1 MAAASLAIVAPVGAA
16 NSEWAEDL
24 TFQIREELGCE
35 VNLISQVVERVVE
48 GKRIVM
54 AKVHC
59 EDKRTY
65 DAFRGDE
72 FADFKFNECEPPEQ
86 RAC

>member
-1 MAAASLAIVAPVGAA
+1 MAVAIVTPAGAA
-16 NSEWAEDL
+16 NTEWAEDL
-24 TFQIREELGCE
+24 TFQIREQLGCE
-35 VNLISQVVERVVE
+35 VNLISQVVERVVD

-72 FADFKFNECEPPEQ
+72 LADFKFNECDPPEQ